1 MLLIAESVLYLKEK
15 SSTTLIFL
23 LSTFN
28 DEIGILLLDYRIKF
42 SSLYIPQGH
51 LWFHK
56 YLWLWSTDEYYYFLD
71 FEQKSTFNDN
81 GQIIYLYNSK

>member
-51 LWFHK
+51 L
-56 YLWLWSTDEYYYFLD
+56 
-71 FEQKSTFNDN
+71 
-81 GQIIYLYNSK
+81 